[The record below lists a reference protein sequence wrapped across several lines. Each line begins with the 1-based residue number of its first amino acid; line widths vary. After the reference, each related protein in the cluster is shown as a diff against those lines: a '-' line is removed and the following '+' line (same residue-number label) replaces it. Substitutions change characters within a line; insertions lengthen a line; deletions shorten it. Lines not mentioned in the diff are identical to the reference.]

1 MIKGEKMNFIKKWYT
16 YQKERFPV
24 LMYGIYIA
32 SIVFAVYC
40 CCLYYSPL
48 FKYTVYSADAVKFVE
63 KWTIVIPMFIV
74 AFMQF
79 LMVRIVDE
87 FKDYDEDKK
96 FRPYRPVP
104 RGLVTLNE
112 LSALLIIC
120 IILQIGISILFKG
133 NIVLLFVLWL
143 FFLMMSR
150 NFFMKKFL
158 DKHLLIEVLLD
169 EIMMPIMVLYLSSFC
184 LNKWGLIVL
193 LFDTRFPILL
203 LISYIVSWIV
213 EVARKVRSKDMEE
226 TGVKTYTAV
235 LGIPK
240 AMMLLSLIESILFMF
255 QTIILTRII
264 WVNIVFYIIVMLT
277 NLLFIYKQKKSFAKT
292 VELSANFYILFVYVS
307 MIMLII

>member
-24 LMYGIYIA
+24 LMYGTYIA
-32 SIVFAVYC
+32 SIVFAIYC
-40 CCLYYSPL
+40 CCLYYAPL

-63 KWTIVIPMFIV
+63 KWTTVIPMFVV
-74 AFMQF
+74 AFLQF

-87 FKDYDEDKK
+87 FKDYEEDKK

-104 RGLVTLNE
+104 RGLITLNE

-120 IILQIGISILFKG
+120 LILQVGITILYKG
-133 NIVLLFVLWL
+133 NLVLLLVLWGY
-143 FFLMMSR
+143 FLIMSR
-150 NFFMKKFL
+150 GFFIKKFL
-158 DKHLLIEVLLD
+158 DKHILIEVLLD

-193 LFDTRFPILL
+193 LFDTRFPVLI
-203 LISYIVSWIV
+203 LISYVISWIV
-213 EVARKVRSKDMEE
+213 EVARKVRSKDKEE

-235 LGIPK
+235 FGIPK
-240 AMMLLSLIESILFMF
+240 AMMLLSLLESILFML

-264 WVNIVFYIIVMLT
+264 CLNIVFYIIVMIT
-277 NLLFIYKQKKSFAKT
+277 NLLFIYKQKKSFAKI
-292 VELSANFYILFVYVS
+292 VELSANIYILFVYVS